1 MAVGDEEK
9 EGCMFRQLDEPE
21 NPIHCEKGRIYF
33 TRRLERKI
41 FFVLT
46 LFMLGAGILYKL
58 GLL

>member
-1 MAVGDEEK
+1 
-9 EGCMFRQLDEPE
+9 MFRSLEEPE
-21 NPIHCEKGRIYF
+21 NPLHYENGRIYF

-58 GLL
+58 GIF